1 MKSGLDPTAVKHAP
15 VFDTKKAISYYEN
28 KDGVPIKYVC
38 TTDLLASDLPVD
50 IFYRKTPHPEFGNRY
65 FGLYKNPYADDARI
79 MITNADAVE
88 TSKRYIF
95 GVIEDRDGF
104 LWYSQCHH
112 DCLMLDGSMIDG
124 GREYIRS
131 TNLKGVFKIVEG
143 EFVERLNLEDEEDD
157 EWLGQD
163 WYRRLHKLLNKKLD
177 ITI

>member
-1 MKSGLDPTAVKHAP
+1 MKSVLDPTAVKHVP
-15 VFDTKKAISYYEN
+15 VFDTKKAISFYEN

-50 IFYRKTPHPEFGNRY
+50 IFYRETPHPEFGNRY
-65 FGLYKNPYADDARI
+65 FGLYKNPYANDARI

-95 GVIEDRDGF
+95 GVIEDKDGL

-112 DCLMLDGSMIDG
+112 DCLFIDGSMIDG

-131 TNLKGVFKIVEG
+131 TNLKGVFKIVDG
-143 EFVERLNLEDEEDD
+143 EFVERLNLEDEEE
-157 EWLGQD
+157 EWFGQD
-163 WYRRLHKLLNKKLD
+163 SGIEDFTNY
-177 ITI
+177 

>member
-1 MKSGLDPTAVKHAP
+1 MKSVLDPTAVKHVP
-15 VFDTKKAISYYEN
+15 VFDTKKAISFYEN

-50 IFYRKTPHPEFGNRY
+50 IFYRETPHPEFGNRY
-65 FGLYKNPYADDARI
+65 FGLYKNPYANDARI

-95 GVIEDRDGF
+95 GVIEDKDGL

-112 DCLMLDGSMIDG
+112 DCLFIDGSMIDG

-131 TNLKGVFKIVEG
+131 TNLKGVFKIVDG
-143 EFVERLNLEDEEDD
+143 EFVERLNLEDEEE

-163 WYRRLHKLLNKKLD
+163 SGIEDFTNY
-177 ITI
+177 

>member
-1 MKSGLDPTAVKHAP
+1 MKSVLNSTAVKHVP

-50 IFYRKTPHPEFGNRY
+50 IFYRETPHPEFGNRY
-65 FGLYKNPYADDARI
+65 FGLYKNPYAKGAQI
-79 MITNADAVE
+79 MVTNADAVE

-95 GVIEDRDGF
+95 GVIEDRDGL

-112 DCLMLDGSMIDG
+112 DCLMIDGSMIDG
-124 GREYIRS
+124 GREYIRA
-131 TNLKGVFKIVEG
+131 TNLKGVFKIVDG
-143 EFVERLNLEDEEDD
+143 EFVEKMNLEEEPE

-163 WYRRLHKLLNKKLD
+163 SGIEDFTNY
-177 ITI
+177 

>member
-1 MKSGLDPTAVKHAP
+1 MKSVLDPTAVKHVP
-15 VFDTKKAISYYEN
+15 VFDTKKAISFYEN

-50 IFYRKTPHPEFGNRY
+50 IFYRETPHPEFGNRY
-65 FGLYKNPYADDARI
+65 FGLYKNPYANDARI

-95 GVIEDRDGF
+95 GVIEDKDGL

-112 DCLMLDGSMIDG
+112 DCLFIDGSMIDG

-143 EFVERLNLEDEEDD
+143 EFVERLNLEDEDE

-163 WYRRLHKLLNKKLD
+163 SGIEDFTNY
-177 ITI
+177 

>member
-1 MKSGLDPTAVKHAP
+1 MKSVLDPTAVKHVP
-15 VFDTKKAISYYEN
+15 VFDTKKAISFYEN

-50 IFYRKTPHPEFGNRY
+50 IFYRETPHPEFGNRY
-65 FGLYKNPYADDARI
+65 FGLYKNPYANDARI

-95 GVIEDRDGF
+95 GVIEDKDGL

-112 DCLMLDGSMIDG
+112 DCLFIDGSMIDG

-131 TNLKGVFKIVEG
+131 TNLKGVFKIVDG
-143 EFVERLNLEDEEDD
+143 EFVERLNLEDEDE

-163 WYRRLHKLLNKKLD
+163 SGIEDFTNY
-177 ITI
+177 

>member
-1 MKSGLDPTAVKHAP
+1 MKRGLDPTVVKHAP

-65 FGLYKNPYADDARI
+65 FGLYKNPHANNARV

-95 GVIEDRDGF
+95 GVIEDKDGV

-112 DCLMLDGSMIDG
+112 DCLFIDGSMIDG
-124 GREYIRS
+124 GREYIRA
-131 TNLKGVFKIVEG
+131 TNLKGVFKIVDG
-143 EFVERLNLEDEEDD
+143 EFVERLNLDEEEPE

-163 WYRRLHKLLNKKLD
+163 SGIEDFTNY
-177 ITI
+177 

>member
-1 MKSGLDPTAVKHAP
+1 MKSVLDPTAVKHVP
-15 VFDTKKAISYYEN
+15 VFDTKKAISFYEN

-50 IFYRKTPHPEFGNRY
+50 IFYRETPHPEFGNRY
-65 FGLYKNPYADDARI
+65 FGLYKNPYANDARI

-95 GVIEDRDGF
+95 GVIEDKDGL

-112 DCLMLDGSMIDG
+112 DCLFIDGSMIDG

-131 TNLKGVFKIVEG
+131 TNLKGVFKIIDG
-143 EFVERLNLEDEEDD
+143 EFVERLNLEDEDE

-163 WYRRLHKLLNKKLD
+163 SGIEDFTNY
-177 ITI
+177 